1 MKTRAAWKSW
11 LGLGLVAVL
20 AALVSIRLF
29 ASAPVT
35 ASEYGTLKAT
45 VLKVGKAD
53 AIVVETP
60 YQTMVI
66 DAGEEDDGLELVSY
80 LMNRGIRKVDVLVIT
95 HYDKDHVGG
104 ADTLVEKMPVDRVLV
119 PDYESSSTEYADFVA
134 ALDAAGIV
142 PEKLRESVSF
152 TLGDAEVLVEP
163 PLDYSILELAKA
175 QTHQIPEVDN
185 DLSLI
190 TTIEHGSNR
199 LVFMG
204 DAEKMRLREWLATSS
219 AVSCDFVKL
228 PHHGVFNSELENMT
242 IQLLP
247 RYVAVCDSAKNP
259 AEAMTIDLL
268 KKHNANVLQTKDGD
282 ITVISNGKLVE
293 VSQKGQ

>member
-1 MKTRAAWKSW
+1 MGF
-11 LGLGLVAVL
+11 LLVLLL
-20 AALVSIRLF
+20 AAVVMIRLF
-29 ASAPVT
+29 VSAPAA
-35 ASEYGTLKAT
+35 ASEYGSLKAT

-66 DAGEEDDGLELVSY
+66 DTGEEDDGLELVSY

-119 PDYESSSTEYADFVA
+119 PDYESTSTEYADFVM
-134 ALDAAGIV
+134 ALDKAGIV

-163 PLDYSILELAKA
+163 PLDYGILELTR
-175 QTHQIPEVDN
+175 THEILEVDN

-190 TTIEHGSNR
+190 TTIEHGNNR

-242 IQLLP
+242 IQLNP
-247 RYVAVCDSAKNP
+247 RYVAICDSAKNP
-259 AEAMTIDLL
+259 AEVMTIELL

-293 VSQKGQ
+293 VSQSGK